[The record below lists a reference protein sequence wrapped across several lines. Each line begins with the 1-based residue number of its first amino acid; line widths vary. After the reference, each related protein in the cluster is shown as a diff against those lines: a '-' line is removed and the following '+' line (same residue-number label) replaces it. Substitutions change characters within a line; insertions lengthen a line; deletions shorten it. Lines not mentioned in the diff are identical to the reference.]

1 VLLLTE
7 CLLLLLFISL
17 STQSGNLWIHPCICI
32 CSVLN
37 LIMYQLP
44 EVEVKGKVDSVTKH
58 HAFLISTLDG
68 GEWTASRSD
77 CFTPAKELHVFI
89 IYLYK

>member
-1 VLLLTE
+1 
-7 CLLLLLFISL
+7 
-17 STQSGNLWIHPCICI
+17 
-32 CSVLN
+32 
-37 LIMYQLP
+37 MYQLP